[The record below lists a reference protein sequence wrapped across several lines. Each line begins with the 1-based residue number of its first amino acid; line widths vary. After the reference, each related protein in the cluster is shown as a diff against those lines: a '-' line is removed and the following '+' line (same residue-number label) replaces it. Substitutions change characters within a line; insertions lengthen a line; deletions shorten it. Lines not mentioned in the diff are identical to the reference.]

1 MLLLLLSRFSRV
13 WFCATPQTAA
23 HQVPHPLDSPG
34 KNAGVGCHF
43 LLQCVKVKVKVKS
56 LSRVRPLATPW
67 TAAHQAP
74 PCVEDL
80 LFCFSTTRRVVR
92 RRVMGR
98 RSGEGATPLSSAFRR
113 RNLVPQ
119 SYKGPQ
125 SPFPKVRRGG
135 FLLPSEALCRSP
147 GLSPRR
153 EQRLQGQDSRPQQI
167 RGKTHS
173 GLTPSRP
180 GSGQP
185 PSRSVRSTLGDPLL
199 ANKNVLG
206 RNLLGAPVVE
216 FPAALVLPW
225 GLPLSLVPP
234 ETCSAL

>member
-1 MLLLLLSRFSRV
+1 MYVAAAAKSLQSCPILCDPTDGSPPGSPSPGLSRQERWSGLSFPSPMRESESESEV
-13 WFCATPQTAA
+13 SQSCPTLSDPMDCSPPGSSMCWGPSFLFFHYPQGSQEAC
-23 HQVPHPLDSPG
+23 D
-34 KNAGVGCHF
+34 
-43 LLQCVKVKVKVKS
+43 
-56 LSRVRPLATPW
+56 
-67 TAAHQAP
+67 
-74 PCVEDL
+74 
-80 LFCFSTTRRVVR
+80 
-92 RRVMGR
+92 
-98 RSGEGATPLSSAFRR
+98 GEGATPLSSAFRR

-125 SPFPKVRRGG
+125 PPFPKVRRGG

-206 RNLLGAPVVE
+206 RNLLGAPGVE